1 MLMQNND
8 NRVPEKSIVA
18 GCLYTDNAYTFTSL
32 EHFMWWTG
40 KHKHKTQE
48 TFYDKDFA
56 KGIDVV
62 IATLESRLI
71 EDKDILYMNYS
82 RINTIGENLMKRGYS
97 ATYFK
102 TSVDGAL
109 ELVYIFNRNFKPA

>member
-1 MLMQNND
+1 MN
-8 NRVPEKSIVA
+8 VVS
-18 GCLYTDNAYTFTSL
+18 GCLFTDSAYTFKDNA
-32 EHFMWWTG
+32 HFMRWLG
-40 KHKHKTQE
+40 QHKNRSE
-48 TFYDKDFA
+48 RTFLDKDFA

-71 EDKDILYMNYS
+71 NS
-82 RINTIGENLMKRGYS
+82 IGENLIRLGYS

-102 TSVDGAL
+102 TGIDGVL

>member
-1 MLMQNND
+1 MN
-8 NRVPEKSIVA
+8 VVS
-18 GCLYTDNAYTFTSL
+18 GCLFTDSAYTFKDNA
-32 EHFMWWTG
+32 HFMRWLG
-40 KHKHKTQE
+40 QHKNRSE
-48 TFYDKDFA
+48 RTFLDKDFA

-71 EDKDILYMNYS
+71 VDKAVIYMTYS
-82 RINTIGENLMKRGYS
+82 RINSIGENLIRLGYS

-102 TSVDGAL
+102 TGIDGVL